1 MKKNKPPLRRYLVTY
16 SVHREET
23 YRILAESRQDAEDR
37 AFSEG
42 VFIDT
47 GDATD
52 VVPFRLHTGDRECVV
67 WRILLLLCI

>member
-1 MKKNKPPLRRYLVTY
+1 MKTKAPKLRQYIVTY

-23 YRILAESRQDAEDR
+23 YRVIAESAEDAEDL

-47 GDATD
+47 GDTTD
-52 VVPFRLHTGDRECVV
+52 VIPIECEE
-67 WRILLLLCI
+67 CPAKAEAP